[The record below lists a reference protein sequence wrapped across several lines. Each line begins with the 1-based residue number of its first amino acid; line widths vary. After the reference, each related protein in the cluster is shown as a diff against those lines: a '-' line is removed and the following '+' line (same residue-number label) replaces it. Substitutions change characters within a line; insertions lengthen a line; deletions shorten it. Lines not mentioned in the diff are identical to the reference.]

1 MTASTTTN
9 PTPQGQPLDDY
20 DDVDE
25 PIYSPSAPVQSRALR
40 APSRYADE
48 EVEDE
53 DAEDYQE
60 YSRGYSDQ
68 DSEYDEDG
76 EEVAVLSVNRGRA
89 LILGLS
95 VVMMVAIFG
104 VAIWLY
110 LSQAKSAPPTAP
122 IAGVPALT
130 GFDPDTQAEDQKP
143 VVGSFAPDFTWQEN
157 GKTVSLSSFRGQ
169 KPVFVNFWGTWC
181 PPCRAEMPEM
191 EAAYTKHYGQIEVIG
206 VSMAP
211 KDSASMV
218 LNFVNQYKY
227 NWKFVHD
234 SDLTAANRY
243 QVAAVPS
250 SYFIG
255 TDGKIKA
262 VQVGAMLNG
271 AIVENYMQQVIAR

>member
-1 MTASTTTN
+1 MTASTASN

-20 DDVDE
+20 DDVEE
-25 PIYSPSAPVQSRALR
+25 PIYSPGAPVQSRALR

-53 DAEDYQE
+53 DSEGYQQ

-110 LSQAKSAPPTAP
+110 LSQAKSAPSTAP

-157 GKTVSLSSFRGQ
+157 GQTVSLSSFRGS

-234 SDLTAANRY
+234 GDLTAANRY

-262 VQVGAMLNG
+262 VQVGAMLSG